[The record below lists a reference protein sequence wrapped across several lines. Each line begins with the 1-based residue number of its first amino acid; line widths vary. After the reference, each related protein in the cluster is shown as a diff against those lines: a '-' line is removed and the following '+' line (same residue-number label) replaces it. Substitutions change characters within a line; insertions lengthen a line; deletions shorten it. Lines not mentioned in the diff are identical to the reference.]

1 MQADWSLL
9 TRELNFWS
17 NAGIAPR
24 LWLRDDDAI
33 APSKA
38 LDRLLALCD
47 RYEVPVVLAIIP
59 EPTGE
64 ELARHLGDIDL
75 ASVAVHGWRHANHAA
90 ADEKKQELGKH
101 RPVVDIVDELS
112 RGLSK
117 LSTLYGEKSLPM
129 LVPPWNRMDPLL
141 MSPLSAAGFRAVSS
155 FADALVDLE
164 TPDLAVIN
172 ARLDIIDWP
181 RRRGADSAEL
191 AKHVVRELQKSRE
204 GGFYPIGVL
213 THHLAHD
220 ESAWDF
226 LDQLLEMT
234 ALGET
239 CKWLPG
245 PELLPSRSQARA

>member
-17 NAGIAPR
+17 SAGIAPR

-47 RYEVPVVLAIIP
+47 RYQVPAVLAVIP

-64 ELARHLGDIDL
+64 ELSRRLNDVDL
-75 ASVAVHGWRHANHAA
+75 ASVAVHGWRHANYAA

-101 RPVVDIVDELS
+101 RPVADIVDELS

-117 LSTLYGEKSLPM
+117 LFALHGEKSLPM
-129 LVPPWNRMDPLL
+129 LVPPWNRMIPALL
-141 MSPLSAAGFRAVSS
+141 SPISRAGFRAVSS
-155 FADALVDLE
+155 FADALADHQ
-164 TPDLAVIN
+164 TPELAVIN
-172 ARLDIIDWP
+172 TQLDIIDWST
-181 RRRGADSAEL
+181 RRGGDPAEL
-191 AKHVVRELQKSRE
+191 AKLFVRELQKSRE
-204 GGFYPIGVL
+204 AGGYPVGVL

-220 ESAWDF
+220 ETAWDF

-234 ALGET
+234 ALGDT
-239 CKWLPG
+239 CKWFSG
-245 PELLPSRSQARA
+245 PQLLRSRIQARA